1 MKKKLRLKIVET
13 EKLKT
18 EIRDLKE
25 IMNLK
30 EKLEKQNN
38 KSPPVDKE
46 IRTGNV
52 KNNVHKK
59 DILRAESFASKT
71 SNSEREYNCHECCFQ
86 GTTQFELNKHTSLKH
101 RNGNGIKCR
110 ICQEEFQEKWTFMKH
125 RKDQHTES
133 VAQCGNYMEG
143 RCPYSDMFCWW
154 SHANRVDNGIRCF
167 ICNETFQT
175 KTDLM
180 SHRKKK
186 HVNLVRLCN
195 QFQMNACRFQDEACW
210 FKHTSE
216 EENNDDKSKPKAD
229 DDEVMSNPV
238 FQKVSE
244 DLDPPIVGGKQNH

>member
-1 MKKKLRLKIVET
+1 
-13 EKLKT
+13 
-18 EIRDLKE
+18 
-25 IMNLK
+25 
-30 EKLEKQNN
+30 
-38 KSPPVDKE
+38 
-46 IRTGNV
+46 
-52 KNNVHKK
+52 
-59 DILRAESFASKT
+59 
-71 SNSEREYNCHECCFQ
+71 
-86 GTTQFELNKHTSLKH
+86 
-101 RNGNGIKCR
+101 
-110 ICQEEFQEKWTFMKH
+110 
-125 RKDQHTES
+125 
-133 VAQCGNYMEG
+133 
-143 RCPYSDMFCWW
+143 MFCWW

-244 DLDPPIVGGKQNH
+244 DLDPPIVGDKQNPSS